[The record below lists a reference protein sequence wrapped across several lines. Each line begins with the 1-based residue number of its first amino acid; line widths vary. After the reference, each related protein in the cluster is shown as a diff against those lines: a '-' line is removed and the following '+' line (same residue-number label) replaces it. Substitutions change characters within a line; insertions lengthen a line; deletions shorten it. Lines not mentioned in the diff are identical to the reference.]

1 MRLISVVM
9 GSSSTASRKAE
20 TRSLLNYGFRFYETV
35 RPLEAGI
42 PLTES
47 RVWKGQTE
55 QVVLGVTADTVMT
68 LPRSSAAIE
77 RVIEVDAPLEAPLTV
92 GDRVGRIML
101 SRSGE
106 PVGEVPLE
114 VLQAVEPAGFFA
126 RLWDGI
132 VLWFQQLFG

>member
-1 MRLISVVM
+1 
-9 GSSSTASRKAE
+9 
-20 TRSLLNYGFRFYETV
+20 
-35 RPLEAGI
+35 
-42 PLTES
+42 
-47 RVWKGQTE
+47 
-55 QVVLGVTADTVMT
+55 MT
-68 LPRSSAAIE
+68 LPRSTAAIE
-77 RVIEVDAPLEAPLTV
+77 QVIEVDSPLQAPLNV

-114 VLQAVEPAGFFA
+114 VLQAVEPSGFFA

>member
-1 MRLISVVM
+1 VRL
-9 GSSSTASRKAE
+9 
-20 TRSLLNYGFRFYETV
+20 
-35 RPLEAGI
+35 LEAGM
-42 PLTES
+42 PLAEP
-47 RVWKGQTE
+47 RVWKGRAE
-55 QVVLGVTADTVMT
+55 QVVLGVTADSVMT

-77 RVIEVDAPLEAPLTV
+77 RVIEVDAPLQAPLNV

>member
-1 MRLISVVM
+1 MY
-9 GSSSTASRKAE
+9 GKAE
-20 TRSLLNYGFRFYETV
+20 AE
-35 RPLEAGI
+35 
-42 PLTES
+42 
-47 RVWKGQTE
+47 RVA
-55 QVVLGVTADTVMT
+55 LGVTADSVT
-68 LPRSSAAIE
+68 LPRSTAAIE
-77 RVIEVDAPLEAPLTV
+77 RVIEVDAPLQAPLNV